1 MGDTTPAAEQAQ
13 REAIWQLEPIQRLRQ
28 ALALS
33 ESVRA
38 LALARLRV
46 LHPDRTD
53 FELVELLIGAPLI
66 PERPSTRTG

>member
-1 MGDTTPAAEQAQ
+1 MRDTTPAAEQAQ
-13 REAIWQLEPIQRLRQ
+13 REAILQLEPIQRLRQ

-66 PERPSTRTG
+66 PERPSARAG